1 MESPGLLGEVAPRFV
16 DDAPALADAGW
27 LPPGGAGWP
36 ELAELREQHHR
47 LLARREEVYAE
58 RRTLEE
64 RFKAEDKAR
73 HEAATAAFLAEE
85 PGELPDVRPPEQREA
100 ARKAL
105 SDRMRALNSALDE
118 FARRAV
124 ALIEEHVSDWTG
136 DLANRRERAA
146 EQCREA
152 ERLLSAARAEEV
164 AAARA
169 EQWLLR
175 NAGVHERTSFRTIPR
190 MRFVTWESQE
200 AYAPPPEPARNGTPQ
215 LVDPPSMVP
224 WDAERQAARIALDRQ
239 ARADE
244 QAKHPER
251 FLPDNAVSP
260 PVVPA
265 AYNEENYR

>member
-47 LLARREEVYAE
+47 LLARREEVSAE
-58 RRTLEE
+58 HTTLEE

-85 PGELPDVRPPEQREA
+85 PGELPEVTPPEEREA
-100 ARKAL
+100 ARKVL
-105 SDRMRALNSALDE
+105 SDRGRALASALDE
-118 FARRAV
+118 FTRRAV
-124 ALIEEHVSDWTG
+124 ALIEEHVTDWTG
-136 DLANRRERAA
+136 DLASRRERAA
-146 EQCREA
+146 EQRREA
-152 ERLLSAARAEEV
+152 EQLLSAARAEEV

-190 MRFVTWESQE
+190 LRFVTWESQE
-200 AYAPPPEPARNGTPQ
+200 AYAPPPEPEENGYGGLRPQ
-215 LVDPPSMVP
+215 LVDPPRLDHHPSTQPYRPSRAELRRAEELRTGGVP
-224 WDAERQAARIALDRQ
+224 VQLMPDAR
-239 ARADE
+239 
-244 QAKHPER
+244 HP
-251 FLPDNAVSP
+251 LAH
-260 PVVPA
+260 
-265 AYNEENYR
+265 EEND